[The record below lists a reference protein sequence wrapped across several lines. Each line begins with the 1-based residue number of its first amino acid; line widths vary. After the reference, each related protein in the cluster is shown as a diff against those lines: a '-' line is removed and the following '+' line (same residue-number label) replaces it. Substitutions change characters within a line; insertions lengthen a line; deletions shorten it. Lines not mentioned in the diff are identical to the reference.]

1 MMRVQTKPLLKFS
14 SLMAVLNQLCN
25 QAKTGTF
32 FISTEDNRAVSFVL
46 KQGQIISCSYGHFR
60 GEMALPYVRRIQA
73 GSYAFSEKV
82 FYSLMDEQ
90 HLPNTAEIFACL
102 DYQDYTPPMES
113 SEISDTREKSQIY
126 RGITLSPSQKNADVI
141 SHRKSRRIYRG
152 QILEN

>member
-1 MMRVQTKPLLKFS
+1 MMRVQTKPLLAFS
-14 SLMAVLNQLCN
+14 GLMATLNQLCN

-46 KQGQIISCSYGHFR
+46 KNGQIISCSYGHFR
-60 GEMALPYVRRIQA
+60 GEMALPYMRQIQA

-82 FYSLMDEQ
+82 FFSLMDEQ
-90 HLPNTAEIFACL
+90 HLPDTAEIFAL
-102 DYQDYTPPMES
+102 LNYQDYTPPMMP
-113 SEISDTREKSQIY
+113 SETSEKTQIY
-126 RGITLSPSQKNADVI
+126 RGITLSQSPKNADVI